1 MTPPKSHLCC
11 PLCHCVFT
19 YLGKHLRRAHG
30 LQNQDECKI
39 LINYAN
45 GRINIR
51 SMPCPFDGCDYLSS
65 RLDRHIE
72 LAHPEVEVERISEAI
87 STLKYQATI
96 QRLKALRET
105 NPDPPMLSCLEIGME
120 QEMEHVQLV
129 LPKAEVVPEDPSSSS
144 CTSCS
149 ELISK
154 NVKLT
159 NELGDLRKKLRF
171 QHRWARRARRAIN
184 RLQEALEKSPSG
196 PVEPTDLDALGDEG
210 QHGSSSDEEARPSK
224 PKPNPAKRTSL
235 SVLQQYP
242 KFPPSI
248 LQYIEDYWVH
258 LKSCT
263 GQKKHLEN
271 QKSKLGRI
279 MNFLTFMTEGRTI
292 LQNWMFL
299 PNIKRVN
306 QWPELLLNEGLV
318 ETTVRAYLI
327 NLSQFLGFFR
337 DTPPSASKVP
347 KTAVFSVIR
356 AVSAC
361 ITKLRTPV
369 VIRQIRIKKMKMSKA
384 IPREHLH
391 LCKVLARARI
401 PEILDELSN
410 DPKPQTR
417 RTFFGYLSV
426 YIASLYGHRTGV
438 LKNMTVAEVDEA
450 QMEAKPGDA
459 GFVINVKE
467 HKTNRAFG
475 PAQLYLTLE
484 EFSWLEQWLIIR
496 GKINPSSD
504 LVFFTEKNTRVEKL
518 ICQMQ
523 TAWADMG
530 LPGIP
535 TFTDFRTSI
544 ATYARNVLSPA
555 SRAKVLKTMCHDTR
569 TAEYYALH
577 LTAPQLA
584 EIRDDFELAIKPS
597 HLMSSV
603 TDESPLLTLKS
614 NRRGS

>member
-1 MTPPKSHLCC
+1 M
-11 PLCHCVFT
+11 
-19 YLGKHLRRAHG
+19 
-30 LQNQDECKI
+30 
-39 LINYAN
+39 
-45 GRINIR
+45 
-51 SMPCPFDGCDYLSS
+51 
-65 RLDRHIE
+65 
-72 LAHPEVEVERISEAI
+72 
-87 STLKYQATI
+87 
-96 QRLKALRET
+96 
-105 NPDPPMLSCLEIGME
+105 
-120 QEMEHVQLV
+120 
-129 LPKAEVVPEDPSSSS
+129 
-144 CTSCS
+144 
-149 ELISK
+149 
-154 NVKLT
+154 
-159 NELGDLRKKLRF
+159 
-171 QHRWARRARRAIN
+171 
-184 RLQEALEKSPSG
+184 
-196 PVEPTDLDALGDEG
+196 DALGDEG
-210 QHGSSSDEEARPSK
+210 QHGSSSDEEARPTK

-306 QWPELLLNEGLV
+306 Q
-318 ETTVRAYLI
+318 
-327 NLSQFLGFFR
+327 

-518 ICQMQ
+518 ICLMQ